1 LSEEK
6 KRKKKSEAEDI
17 LDMGRTMGSLAKT
30 DEEIW
35 AAIEKEAM
43 ITGRKKHDIIAEKLA
58 KALIIE
64 EIVQRGLT
72 MEQLLAAWE
81 LKDRIESLLFKKV
94 MTLGTV
100 FFGTLLQQVGELV
113 AGISQYQQEQ
123 ISKIVEE
130 EKKRDIDFQIK
141 KTRAAMASTLLQ
153 AMMPMITNLMSGV
166 MKGLS
171 AAQLL
176 PQVQQQ
182 PTPQLA
188 LPQQQE
194 QPQRKPKLIII
205 GEEDE
210 NE

>member
-6 KRKKKSEAEDI
+6 KRKKKNEDI

-43 ITGRKKHDIIAEKLA
+43 LTGRKKHDIIAEKLA
-58 KALIIE
+58 KAMIIE
-64 EIVQRGLT
+64 EVVQRGLT

-141 KTRAAMASTLLQ
+141 KTRATMASTLLQ

-171 AAQLL
+171 ATQLL
-176 PQVQQQ
+176 PQAQQTQ
-182 PTPQLA
+182 P
-188 LPQQQE
+188 LPQPQE
-194 QPQRKPKLIII
+194 QQQRKPKLIII